1 MKITIDQNRI
11 DKVCNEQNI
20 VYLGL
25 FGSQSRGDNR
35 RNSDVDLLV
44 DFKETKSYFQLAK
57 VQEELENIFQKK
69 IDLVLKNNIKD
80 ILKQNIFKDL
90 KTLYEQ
96 K

>member
-1 MKITIDQNRI
+1 MKISIDQNQI
-11 DKVCNEQNI
+11 NKVCDKQNV

-25 FGSQSRGDNR
+25 FGSQSREEAGI
-35 RNSDVDLLV
+35 NSDVDILI
-44 DFKETKSYFQLAK
+44 DFSETKSYFQLAK

-69 IDLVLKNNIKD
+69 IDLVLRSNIKEV
-80 ILKQNIFKDL
+80 LKQNIFKDL